1 MKISFIFKVLTI
13 KIFIMKPKLLLL
25 LLLFTTFLNAQTFQ
39 NNIEV
44 ANKNYHDLNISEPL
58 LDGTQ
63 DYMIAGNLFDNT
75 TNKIALKRVNQNGNV
90 VWNKEYDSASFPNSR
105 VFDIHNNIDLTFMTG
120 SVDDGVNGLKV
131 FVARID
137 AQTGSVLDINYYDIL
152 SSSLQSVGY
161 HITFTNSDADGDT
174 VPDPG
179 FLIAGTFGSC
189 SPLITNTTGCPLKEG
204 FVMRIDMALNEIWTI
219 EVETLISSNPIDY
232 DFVNHITE
240 TSDGFFIT
248 GSATGQNPANN
259 NWQQIV
265 LAHKIDFQGVQQWD
279 NSYLFGNANDV
290 SVDAYYDVNS
300 NNIFM
305 LANYSNLHQFGVTV
319 FDNSSGVISAGQSWY
334 VTNNDLNHYGF
345 SLIESLADPD
355 NLIITGY
362 DREETWSNG
371 SNSFTGKTNV
381 FVYEFVKATGAEVT
395 RNYQYLVVN
404 DEIVTDPYNF
414 WNSQMPLI
422 YYPDISFSY
431 VDNTGVDLHYFHIG
445 YKNEDPSLA
454 VTDSNI
460 FKTPT
465 DKINNCDNL
474 EINFIVNTPISIQ
487 SNFNVSS
494 GGGLTVSKVNFTMAD
509 NNIGFVV
516 TDCVPVLAVNDE
528 PLDNGVIYPN
538 PVSETLYFNI
548 SNVASI
554 KIYDSLGRV
563 VKQSAMINNNL
574 INVENLTNGIYFI
587 EINTNAN
594 QIQIFKF
601 LKN

>member
-1 MKISFIFKVLTI
+1 MKS
-13 KIFIMKPKLLLL
+13 KLLLL
-25 LLLFTTFLNAQTFQ
+25 LLLTTFLNAQTFQ

-44 ANKNYHDLNISEPL
+44 ANKNYHDLNISEPF

-63 DYMIAGNLFDNT
+63 DYLVAGNLLDNT
-75 TNKIALKRVNQNGNV
+75 TNTIALKRIDQNGNV

-105 VFDIHNNIDLTFMTG
+105 VFDVYSNIDLIFMTG
-120 SVDDGVNGLKV
+120 SVDDGINGLKV

-137 AQTGSVLDINYYDIL
+137 AQTGVLSDINYYDIL

-161 HITFTNSDADGDT
+161 HITYTDSDADGDT

-179 FLIAGTFGSC
+179 LLIAGTFGSC
-189 SPLITNTTGCPLKEG
+189 SPLVTNTTGCSLKEG
-204 FVMRIDMALNEIWTI
+204 FVMRLDFALNEIWIT
-219 EVETLISSNPIDY
+219 EVETLITGNPMDY

-248 GSATGQNPANN
+248 GSATADQNN

-265 LAHKIDFQGVQQWD
+265 LAHKINFQGVQQWD

-305 LANYSNLHQFGVTV
+305 LANYSASHQFGVTV
-319 FDNSSGVISAGQSWY
+319 FDNSNGVMSAGQSWY
-334 VTNNDLNHYGF
+334 VTNNDLDHYGF
-345 SLIESLADPD
+345 SLIESLADPN
-355 NLIITGY
+355 NLIVTGY
-362 DREETWSNG
+362 DREETWSNS

-395 RNYQYLVVN
+395 KNYQYLVLN
-404 DEIVTDPYNF
+404 DEIVIDPYNF
-414 WNSQMPLI
+414 WDSQMPLI

-431 VDNTGVDLHYFHIG
+431 VDNTGVELNYFHIG
-445 YKNEDPSLA
+445 YKNDDPSINF
-454 VTDSNI
+454 TNSNI
-460 FKTPT
+460 FKTPV
-465 DKINNCDNL
+465 DKLNECDNL
-474 EINFIVNTPISIQ
+474 ELNFIVNPISIQ
-487 SNFNVSS
+487 NNFNVGS
-494 GGGLTVSKVNFTMAD
+494 GGGLTVTKVNFTMAD
-509 NNIGFVV
+509 NDITFVE
-516 TDCVPVLAVNDE
+516 TDCEPVLAVNDE
-528 PLDNGVIYPN
+528 PINSGFIYPN

-548 SNVASI
+548 SNVAAI

-563 VKQSAMINNNL
+563 VKQNTAINNNS
-574 INVENLTNGIYFI
+574 IHVENLTNGIYFI

>member
-1 MKISFIFKVLTI
+1 MKS
-13 KIFIMKPKLLLL
+13 KLLLL
-25 LLLFTTFLNAQTFQ
+25 LLLTTFLNAQTFQ

-44 ANKNYHDLNISEPL
+44 ANKNYHDLNISEPF

-63 DYMIAGNLFDNT
+63 DYLVAGNLLDNT
-75 TNKIALKRVNQNGNV
+75 TNTIALKRIDQNGNV

-105 VFDIHNNIDLTFMTG
+105 VFDVYSNIDLIFMTG
-120 SVDDGVNGLKV
+120 SVDDGINGLKV

-137 AQTGSVLDINYYDIL
+137 AQTGVLSDINYYDIL

-161 HITFTNSDADGDT
+161 HITYTDSDADGDT

-179 FLIAGTFGSC
+179 LLIAGTFGSC
-189 SPLITNTTGCPLKEG
+189 SPLVTNTTGCSLKEG
-204 FVMRIDMALNEIWTI
+204 FVMRLDFALNEIWTT
-219 EVETLISSNPIDY
+219 EVETLITSNPIDY

-265 LAHKIDFQGVQQWD
+265 LAHKINFQGVMQWD

-305 LANYSNLHQFGVTV
+305 LANYSASHQFGVTV
-319 FDNSSGVISAGQSWY
+319 FDNSNGVMSAGQSWY
-334 VTNNDLNHYGF
+334 VTNNDLDHYGF
-345 SLIESLADPD
+345 SLIESLADPN
-355 NLIITGY
+355 NLIVTGY
-362 DREETWSNG
+362 DREETWSNS

-395 RNYQYLVVN
+395 KNYQYLVLN
-404 DEIVTDPYNF
+404 DEIVIDPYNF
-414 WNSQMPLI
+414 WDSQMPLI

-431 VDNTGVDLHYFHIG
+431 VDNTGVELNYFHIG
-445 YKNEDPSLA
+445 YKNDDPSINF
-454 VTDSNI
+454 TNSNI
-460 FKTPT
+460 FKTPV
-465 DKINNCDNL
+465 DKLNECDNL
-474 EINFIVNTPISIQ
+474 ELNFIVNPISIQ
-487 SNFNVSS
+487 NNFNVGS
-494 GGGLTVSKVNFTMAD
+494 GGGLTVTKVNFTMAD
-509 NNIGFVV
+509 NDITFVE
-516 TDCVPVLAVNDE
+516 TDCEPVLAVNDE
-528 PLDNGVIYPN
+528 PINSGFIYPN

-548 SNVASI
+548 SNVAAI

-563 VKQSAMINNNL
+563 VKQNTAINNNS
-574 INVENLTNGIYFI
+574 IHVENLTNGIYFI
-587 EINTNAN
+587 EINANAN

>member
-1 MKISFIFKVLTI
+1 MKS
-13 KIFIMKPKLLLL
+13 KLLLL
-25 LLLFTTFLNAQTFQ
+25 LLLTTFLNAQTFQ

-44 ANKNYHDLNISEPL
+44 ANKNYHDLNISEPF

-63 DYMIAGNLFDNT
+63 DYLVAGNLLDNT
-75 TNKIALKRVNQNGNV
+75 TNTIALKRIDQNGNV

-105 VFDIHNNIDLTFMTG
+105 VFDVYSNIDLIFMTG
-120 SVDDGVNGLKV
+120 SVDDGINGLKV

-137 AQTGSVLDINYYDIL
+137 AQTGVLSDINYYDIL

-161 HITFTNSDADGDT
+161 HITYTDSDADGDT

-179 FLIAGTFGSC
+179 LLIAGTFGSC
-189 SPLITNTTGCPLKEG
+189 SPLVTNTTGCSLKEG
-204 FVMRIDMALNEIWTI
+204 FVMRLDFALNEIWTT
-219 EVETLISSNPIDY
+219 EVETLITSNPIDY

-265 LAHKIDFQGVQQWD
+265 LAHKINFQGVMQWD

-305 LANYSNLHQFGVTV
+305 LANYSASHQFGVTV
-319 FDNSSGVISAGQSWY
+319 FDNSNGVMSAGQSWY
-334 VTNNDLNHYGF
+334 VTNNDLDHYGF
-345 SLIESLADPD
+345 SLIESLADPN
-355 NLIITGY
+355 NLIVTGY
-362 DREETWSNG
+362 DREETWSNS

-395 RNYQYLVVN
+395 KNYQYLVLN
-404 DEIVTDPYNF
+404 DEIVIDPYNF
-414 WNSQMPLI
+414 WDSQMPLI

-431 VDNTGVDLHYFHIG
+431 VDNTGVELNYFHIG
-445 YKNEDPSLA
+445 YKNDDPSINF
-454 VTDSNI
+454 TNSNI
-460 FKTPT
+460 FKTPV
-465 DKINNCDNL
+465 DKLNECDNL
-474 EINFIVNTPISIQ
+474 ELNFIVNPISIQ
-487 SNFNVSS
+487 NNFNVGS
-494 GGGLTVSKVNFTMAD
+494 GGGLTVTKVNFTMAD
-509 NNIGFVV
+509 NDITFVE
-516 TDCVPVLAVNDE
+516 TDCEPVLAVNDE
-528 PLDNGVIYPN
+528 PINSGFIYPN

-548 SNVASI
+548 SNVAAI

-563 VKQSAMINNNL
+563 VKQNTAINNNS
-574 INVENLTNGIYFI
+574 IHVENLTNGIYFI